1 MKKIY
6 NAPEAI
12 EVLLNAQD
20 VITTSASYDVKVEES
35 GDGMSAK
42 W

>member
-1 MKKIY
+1 MKKTY
-6 NAPEAI
+6 NAPEAVEI
-12 EVLLNAQD
+12 VMSTKD

-35 GDGMSAK
+35 GDGMCAK

>member
-6 NAPEAI
+6 NAPQALEI
-12 EVLLNAQD
+12 PLNSQD
-20 VITTSASYDVKVEES
+20 VITASLEVKVEES
-35 GDGMSAK
+35 GDGMSAT

>member
-6 NAPEAI
+6 NAPEATEI
-12 EVLLNAQD
+12 LLTAQD
-20 VITTSASYDVKVEES
+20 VITASVNYDVKVEES
-35 GDGMSAK
+35 GDGLSAK